1 MQGPGGIFICAQ
13 GQRAFDEQPLEKRLR
28 DLSLASVRLGLGFWD
43 GSWLQSCSFKTG
55 AGQGLPGELG
65 GVLVPESYFPLPV
78 DIPLTYLPVCP
89 VSSLTMCSLLGPQG
103 SFGDAGPAGD
113 PVGILQVA
121 AA

>member
-13 GQRAFDEQPLEKRLR
+13 GQRAFDEQLLEKRLR

-65 GVLVPESYFPLPV
+65 EVLVLESYFPLPV
-78 DIPLTYLPVCP
+78 DIPKFCLRTCQSALFP
-89 VSSLTMCSLLGPQG
+89 L
-103 SFGDAGPAGD
+103 
-113 PVGILQVA
+113 
-121 AA
+121 